1 MRAAGLSKRKMP
13 RRKSTDKPG
22 KQTDDRLSVAPLGEP
37 YMDRLEIEKFL
48 KDSSVPQEA
57 ASLLRAKLMER
68 EDYRD
73 KLLAELARKRGIS
86 FEQMRDD
93 ILTGKAQ
100 KLTKEEFIQMEE
112 IRSQSSES

>member
-1 MRAAGLSKRKMP
+1 MRSAGLSKRKMP

-22 KQTDDRLSVAPLGEP
+22 KPTDDRLSVAPLGEP

-57 ASLLRAKLMER
+57 ASLLRSKLMER
-68 EDYRD
+68 ESYRE
-73 KLLAELARKRGIS
+73 KLVGELAQKRGIS
-86 FEQMRDD
+86 FEQMVSD

-100 KLTKEEFIQMEE
+100 KLSKEEFIQMEE
-112 IRSQSSES
+112 LRAQSNES